1 MFGFLQKHHNS
12 QLQKETSATA
22 VSVVLNALWTSQTFK
37 SSSSK
42 RDIRS
47 NLNYKLWSVH
57 SQTFHIENSSS
68 TDDTRWNQNCA
79 TWLISQRYI
88 WYGSRNKGKTI
99 HTTRPYQRVSEATKA
114 PCGNQGSPQA
124 FPIILLLGNFLCST
138 MKVLAWRAGNFF
150 LLRVCVCVFFLHT
163 RLFCV
168 QGPCWPSSI
177 ISMVRV
183 N

>member
-114 PCGNQGSPQA
+114 PCGKVENEAARFALIKGIEPQPYHASWCEPFTPLRCHTPPSAGWKELQASPSLWTVLQSWRCWM
-124 FPIILLLGNFLCST
+124 CS
-138 MKVLAWRAGNFF
+138 V
-150 LLRVCVCVFFLHT
+150 V
-163 RLFCV
+163 
-168 QGPCWPSSI
+168 
-177 ISMVRV
+177 
-183 N
+183 